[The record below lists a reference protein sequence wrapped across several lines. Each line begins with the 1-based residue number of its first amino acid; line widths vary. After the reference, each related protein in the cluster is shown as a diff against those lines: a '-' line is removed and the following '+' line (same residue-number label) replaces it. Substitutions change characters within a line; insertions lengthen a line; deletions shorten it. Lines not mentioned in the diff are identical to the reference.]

1 MKSIIKLMCIS
12 TLFLGSATEL
22 HTEEPVQEKE
32 KVGFFKRAF
41 NDMKESTH
49 RQREIDR
56 ANFKAHKLE
65 AKASFQ
71 EHKAQNS
78 RKTRKAIEEKEYQ
91 EQLQEAKARQEAAE
105 KRIAE
110 AKQSR

>member
-1 MKSIIKLMCIS
+1 MNKQ
-12 TLFLGSATEL
+12 
-22 HTEEPVQEKE
+22 EE
-32 KVGFFKRAF
+32 VGFFKRAF
-41 NDMKESTH
+41 NDMKENTR

-71 EHKAQNS
+71 EQKAQNS
-78 RKTRKAIEEKEYQ
+78 RDTRKAIEEKEYEKQ
-91 EQLQEAKARQEAAE
+91 MQEAKARQEAAE
-105 KRIAE
+105 KRIEE

>member
-1 MKSIIKLMCIS
+1 MCIS
-12 TLFLGSATEL
+12 TLLLGSAAESYAQ
-22 HTEEPVQEKE
+22 EPVKEKE

-41 NDMKESTH
+41 NDMKESTR

-71 EHKAQNS
+71 EHKALNS
-78 RKTRKAIEEKEYQ
+78 RDTRKAIEEKEYEKQ
-91 EQLQEAKARQEAAE
+91 MQEAKARQEAAE
-105 KRIAE
+105 KRIEE

>member
-1 MKSIIKLMCIS
+1 MKSVIRLMCIS
-12 TLFLGSATEL
+12 TLLLGSATEL
-22 HTEEPVQEKE
+22 HAEEPVQEKE

-41 NDMKESTH
+41 NDMKESTR

-78 RKTRKAIEEKEYQ
+78 RKTRKAIEEKEYEKQ
-91 EQLQEAKARQEAAE
+91 MQEAKARQEAAE

-110 AKQSR
+110 AKQAR

>member
-12 TLFLGSATEL
+12 TLLLGSATEL
-22 HTEEPVQEKE
+22 HAEEPVQEKE

-41 NDMKESTH
+41 NDMKESTR
-49 RQREIDR
+49 RQHEIDI

-65 AKASFQ
+65 AKASFE
-71 EHKAQNS
+71 EHKAMS
-78 RKTRKAIEEKEYQ
+78 RRDTRKAIEKKEYE
-91 EQLQEAKARQEAAE
+91 EQMQEAKARQEAAE

-110 AKQSR
+110 AKKQK

>member
-22 HTEEPVQEKE
+22 HAEEPMQEKE

-41 NDMKESTH
+41 NDMKESTR
-49 RQREIDR
+49 RQHEIDK

-71 EHKAQNS
+71 EHKAMN
-78 RKTRKAIEEKEYQ
+78 RRDTRKAIEEKEYE
-91 EQLQEAKARQEAAE
+91 EQMQEAKARQEAAE
-105 KRIAE
+105 KRIEE

>member
-12 TLFLGSATEL
+12 TLFLGSATES
-22 HTEEPVQEKE
+22 HAQEPVQEQE

-41 NDMKESTH
+41 NDMKESTR

-71 EHKAQNS
+71 EHKALNS
-78 RKTRKAIEEKEYQ
+78 RDTRKAIEEKEYEKQ
-91 EQLQEAKARQEAAE
+91 MQEAKARQEAAE
-105 KRIAE
+105 KRIEE

>member
-22 HTEEPVQEKE
+22 QAEEPMNKQEE
-32 KVGFFKRAF
+32 VGFFKRAF
-41 NDMKESTH
+41 NDMKESTR

-78 RKTRKAIEEKEYQ
+78 RKTRKAIEEKEYEKQ
-91 EQLQEAKARQEAAE
+91 MQDAKARQEAAE
-105 KRIAE
+105 KRIEE

>member
-1 MKSIIKLMCIS
+1 MYFNTIFGFGHRVARS
-12 TLFLGSATEL
+12 GASAGTGE
-22 HTEEPVQEKE
+22 
-32 KVGFFKRAF
+32 GCFFKRAF
-41 NDMKESTH
+41 NDMKESTR

-78 RKTRKAIEEKEYQ
+78 RKTRKAIEEKEYEKQ
-91 EQLQEAKARQEAAE
+91 MQEAKARQEAAE
-105 KRIAE
+105 KRIE
-110 AKQSR
+110 KAKQAR

>member
-1 MKSIIKLMCIS
+1 MNKQ
-12 TLFLGSATEL
+12 
-22 HTEEPVQEKE
+22 EE
-32 KVGFFKRAF
+32 VGFFKRAF
-41 NDMKESTH
+41 NDMKENTR

-71 EHKAQNS
+71 EQKARNS
-78 RKTRKAIEEKEYQ
+78 RDTRKAIEEKEYEKQ
-91 EQLQEAKARQEAAE
+91 MQEAKARQEAAE
-105 KRIAE
+105 KRIEE

>member
-12 TLFLGSATEL
+12 TLLLGSAAESYAQ
-22 HTEEPVQEKE
+22 EPVKEKE

-41 NDMKESTH
+41 NDMRESTR

-71 EHKAQNS
+71 EHKARNS
-78 RKTRKAIEEKEYQ
+78 RETRKAIEEKEYQ
-91 EQLQEAKARQEAAE
+91 EQLQEAKARQKAAE
-105 KRIAE
+105 KRIEE

>member
-22 HTEEPVQEKE
+22 HAQESMNKQEE
-32 KVGFFKRAF
+32 VGFFKRAF
-41 NDMKESTH
+41 NDMKENTR

-71 EHKAQNS
+71 EQKARNS
-78 RKTRKAIEEKEYQ
+78 RDTRKAIEEKEYEKQ
-91 EQLQEAKARQEAAE
+91 MQEAKARQEAAE
-105 KRIAE
+105 KRIEE

>member
-12 TLFLGSATEL
+12 TLLMGSATEL
-22 HTEEPVQEKE
+22 YAEEPVQEQE
-32 KVGFFKRAF
+32 KIGFFKRAF
-41 NDMKESTH
+41 NDMKESTR

-78 RKTRKAIEEKEYQ
+78 RKTRKAIEEKEYEKQ
-91 EQLQEAKARQEAAE
+91 MQEAKARQEAAE
-105 KRIAE
+105 KRIEE
-110 AKQSR
+110 AKQAR

>member
-22 HTEEPVQEKE
+22 HAEEPVQE

-41 NDMKESTH
+41 NDMKESTR
-49 RQREIDR
+49 RQHEIDK

-65 AKASFQ
+65 AKASFE
-71 EHKAQNS
+71 EHKAMN
-78 RKTRKAIEEKEYQ
+78 RRETRKAIEEKEYQ
-91 EQLQEAKARQEAAE
+91 EQMQEAKARQEAAE

-110 AKQSR
+110 AKMQK

>member
-12 TLFLGSATEL
+12 TLLLGSDTEL
-22 HTEEPVQEKE
+22 HAEEPVQEQE
-32 KVGFFKRAF
+32 KIGFFKRAF
-41 NDMKESTH
+41 NDMKESTR

-78 RKTRKAIEEKEYQ
+78 RKTRKAIEEKEYEKQ
-91 EQLQEAKARQEAAE
+91 MQEAKARQEAAE
-105 KRIAE
+105 KRIEE
-110 AKQSR
+110 AKQAR